1 MKRSPILLLLLPL
14 LLAPA
19 AARALNGAGETS
31 GLSLLMPLGARPV
44 AMGGAYAAVASGADS
59 LLWNPA
65 GLNQLRDWELGLGH
79 LSYVQGVS
87 DDLIQIARPIYGLG
101 AVGFG
106 ATYLSAGSQ
115 QYYDSFGNNTSADG
129 SPLGSFS
136 PDDFSAQLALAVQL
150 PDDLSVGLTYKILRE
165 EYSQSAMGS
174 AFDLGVQ
181 WRDLL
186 GKTTDLGFMA
196 QNLGT
201 PIALGSTYYNLEM
214 AFRLGLAV
222 HPTKGLLLSVEED
235 FRPWNAPGASTVF
248 NESVNR
254 VHVGGE
260 LSVPLGDWKGAVRAG
275 YIFGPE
281 QGQGDLGGLSVGG
294 GVTLG
299 SWQVDYAWV
308 PMGDLG
314 QTHRLSLTY
323 TVGD

>member
-1 MKRSPILLLLLPL
+1 MKRSPILFLLLTL

-19 AARALNGAGETS
+19 AARAVNGAGETS
-31 GLSLLMPLGARPV
+31 GLSLLLPLGARPT
-44 AMGGAYAAVASGADS
+44 ALGGAYVAVASGADS

-87 DDLIQIARPIYGLG
+87 DDLIQVARPIYGLG
-101 AVGFG
+101 AFAIG

-115 QYYDSFGNNTSADG
+115 QFYDVFGNNTAADG

-136 PDDFSAQLALAVQL
+136 VDDFSAQVALAVQM

-165 EYSQSAMGS
+165 EYNQGAMGS

-186 GKTTDLGFMA
+186 GKSLDLGFAA

-201 PIALGSTYYNLEM
+201 PIALGSTYYDLEM
-214 AFRLGLAV
+214 AFRLGLAY
-222 HPTKGLLLSVEED
+222 HPAPGLLLTVEED
-235 FRPWNAPGASTVF
+235 FRPWNAPGAPTIF
-248 NESVNR
+248 TESVNR
-254 VHVGGE
+254 VHMGAE
-260 LSVPLGDWKGAVRAG
+260 WAVPVGDWSGAVRAG
-275 YIFGPE
+275 YIIGPE
-281 QGQGDLGGLSVGG
+281 QDQGALGGLSVGG

-314 QTHRLSLTY
+314 STHRLSLTY
-323 TVGD
+323 TVGE